1 MPLLLRSLHRRGVVL
16 TALAAAL
23 AFTSVGASSARAAA
37 KPTVI
42 LVHGA
47 CANASSWHG
56 VVLRLHRA
64 GFKVIAPPNP
74 LRGVAGDAAY
84 LADLLAT
91 IKGPIVLVGHSY
103 GGMVTSV
110 AAAGNQHV
118 KSLVYVDAQ
127 IPLPGETAA
136 QLTNQFPGSQ
146 FADSVIPRPFI
157 LPGGGTG
164 TDLYVDAAKYRG
176 LFTGPKVT
184 DAEARAMAAE
194 QSPIAQSAFS
204 EPASAAAWQ
213 TIPSW
218 DVIGTKDRAIP
229 PAAQR
234 FMAKRAKAKVTEIPG
249 SHASML
255 SFPGTIAKVVEEAAR

>member
-1 MPLLLRSLHRRGVVL
+1 MPLVLRLLRRRSAIL
-16 TALAAAL
+16 TALACAL
-23 AFTSVGASSARAAA
+23 AVTSAGATSARAATR
-37 KPTVI
+37 PTVV

-56 VVLRLHRA
+56 VVLRLEKA
-64 GFKVIAPPNP
+64 GYPVMAPPNP
-74 LRGVAGDAAY
+74 LRGVASDAAY

-103 GGMVTSV
+103 GGMITSV
-110 AAAGNQHV
+110 AAAGNPKV

-127 IPLPGETAA
+127 IPLPGETAGA
-136 QLTNQFPGSQ
+136 LTNQFPGSQ
-146 FADSVIPRPFI
+146 FGKSVIARPFAM
-157 LPGGGTG
+157 PGGASG
-164 TDLYVDAAKYRG
+164 TDLYVDPAKYRG
-176 LFTGPKVT
+176 LFTGPTVT
-184 DAEARAMAAE
+184 DAEARAQAAE

-213 TIPSW
+213 KIPSW

-234 FMAKRAKAKVTEIPG
+234 FMAKRAKAKVTEIPA
-249 SHASML
+249 SHASMIA
-255 SFPGTIAKVVEEAAR
+255 FPGAIAKVIEEAAK